1 MSDII
6 EDYIEAIKDKL
17 NNIFKDYFVF
27 NPYINIGW
35 EDNIVYYTIYTN
47 DMASKDFFDLVY
59 KNNLKFC
66 EIRMEN
72 DQIKMGF
79 IVGKLE
85 ITITPELKHNKKS
98 FFKYLTE
105 KDKV

>member
-1 MSDII
+1 MSDMI

-47 DMASKDFFDLVY
+47 DMVSKDFF
-59 KNNLKFC
+59 
-66 EIRMEN
+66 
-72 DQIKMGF
+72 
-79 IVGKLE
+79 
-85 ITITPELKHNKKS
+85 
-98 FFKYLTE
+98 
-105 KDKV
+105 

>member
-1 MSDII
+1 MTDMI
-6 EDYIEAIKDKL
+6 EDYLEAIKDKL

-27 NPYINIGW
+27 NPYIKIVW
-35 EDNIVYYTIYTN
+35 ADNTIYYTIYTT
-47 DMASKDFFDLVY
+47 DIISKDFFDLIY
-59 KNNLKFC
+59 KNNLKFY
-66 EIRMEN
+66 EIRME
-72 DQIKMGF
+72 DGHIKMGF